1 MTYIRCENK
10 HNNIPSRYRIHL
22 SMKTHNIYIDNTG
35 QQIIILPFPFVNL
48 SSLKVEIECEDVVI
62 PFVSLL

>member
-1 MTYIRCENK
+1 
-10 HNNIPSRYRIHL
+10 
-22 SMKTHNIYIDNTG
+22 MKTHNIYIDNTG